1 MKLRYVQNYIL
12 LFLQGCFEKLMM
24 PEPEGDWLASF
35 PVTLQSDSA
44 GVTVVVPEERRTP
57 NPSRDPVSPT
67 RDRESRETRA
77 REREQSSRSIT
88 GGHIHLASTEPLS
101 LQISLKTHRR
111 VVYVGTC
118 SRGVFS
124 GSAHPTGAR
133 EDRTGDATSAIC
145 TSTCTGVNTTVSQKC
160 QESPVSLF

>member
-77 REREQSSRSIT
+77 RERAIKQEYYRRTHTSGVHRTLISPDLPENPPSSS
-88 GGHIHLASTEPLS
+88 
-101 LQISLKTHRR
+101 
-111 VVYVGTC
+111 VGTC

>member
-77 REREQSSRSIT
+77 RERAIKQEYYRRTHTSGVHRTLISPDLPENPPSSSVCRDVLT
-88 GGHIHLASTEPLS
+88 GCVFRVGPPYRCA
-101 LQISLKTHRR
+101 RR
-111 VVYVGTC
+111 QN
-118 SRGVFS
+118 R
-124 GSAHPTGAR
+124 R
-133 EDRTGDATSAIC
+133 RNIC
-145 TSTCTGVNTTVSQKC
+145 Y
-160 QESPVSLF
+160 LY